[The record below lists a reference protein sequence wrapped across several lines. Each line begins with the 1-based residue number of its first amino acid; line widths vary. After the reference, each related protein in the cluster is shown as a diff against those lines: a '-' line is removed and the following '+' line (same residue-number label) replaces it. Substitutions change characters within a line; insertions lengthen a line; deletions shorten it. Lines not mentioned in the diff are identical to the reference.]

1 MQSKIS
7 PFEFVAMM
15 AMMVATVAFS
25 IDSMLP
31 AMPDIAAELVP
42 DNPNRAQ
49 LILSAFMVGMGLGTL
64 FSGPLSDTFGR
75 KSIVFLGAALYILG
89 AVLAWAAPT
98 IELIVAA
105 RVIQGIGAA
114 GPRVI
119 SIAIVRDL
127 YAGRE
132 MARLISFI
140 MMVFTIVP
148 ALAPLLGTGIIE
160 LSSWRGIFVAFLVF
174 AFISTTWFGLRL
186 AEPLPPS
193 ARRPFSASALWLALK
208 EMMAIP
214 MVRNSI
220 YVQIMIFSVLFTSI
234 SLIQPT
240 FDLIFG
246 REEEFALYFFIIGG
260 FCATSS
266 LVNATFVMR
275 YGMRAIVTLAMSV
288 VLGITALMLVLTV
301 LGSDGPFYF
310 WAYVIWQTSVFYQ
323 MGLTV
328 GNLNALAMEPLG
340 HIAGLAASVMGAIAT
355 ILAGIVST
363 IIAQM
368 FNETTMPQI
377 LGTLIL
383 LVAAMPFLIRMRHLD
398 RPTQVSSPAD

>member
-186 AEPLPPS
+186 TEPLPPS

-275 YGMRAIVTLAMSV
+275 YGMRAIVTLSMSV

-301 LGSDGPFYF
+301 LGSDGPLYF

-398 RPTQVSSPAD
+398 RPSQVSSPAD

>member
-89 AVLAWAAPT
+89 AVLAWTAPT

-186 AEPLPPS
+186 TEPLRPAAPS
-193 ARRPFSASALWLALK
+193 VPRRS
-208 EMMAIP
+208 
-214 MVRNSI
+214 
-220 YVQIMIFSVLFTSI
+220 
-234 SLIQPT
+234 
-240 FDLIFG
+240 
-246 REEEFALYFFIIGG
+246 
-260 FCATSS
+260 
-266 LVNATFVMR
+266 
-275 YGMRAIVTLAMSV
+275 
-288 VLGITALMLVLTV
+288 
-301 LGSDGPFYF
+301 
-310 WAYVIWQTSVFYQ
+310 
-323 MGLTV
+323 GL
-328 GNLNALAMEPLG
+328 P
-340 HIAGLAASVMGAIAT
+340 
-355 ILAGIVST
+355 
-363 IIAQM
+363 
-368 FNETTMPQI
+368 
-377 LGTLIL
+377 
-383 LVAAMPFLIRMRHLD
+383 
-398 RPTQVSSPAD
+398 